1 MVEFNKDLILK
12 NGVGICCED
21 KSQVEKLLKW
31 ADYEGLKWKN
41 GERYVENGKVN
52 SRWFFNLKYIY
63 YELSNGS
70 FSHFSDGYYK
80 TYKYE
85 EIILKKEDLQMET
98 NKNKKGMFGMDMSK
112 MMSGF
117 NMRTL
122 SEDEVAMGMDGKTY
136 FKRKNGDYVRYDV
149 ESRTIVNTHNMKFD
163 FGMAMIIPSP
173 TVQAGDMIVNGDDF
187 VYITSIKDNKIFG
200 VGLNSGRTKSIIV
213 EKSTMGF
220 SFYQKVVNMM
230 DGMGQQTGGMFG
242 GMNPMMLMMMNKE
255 EGKNSNMMEMM
266 MMSQMMGGNNMFAQP
281 QISQPIATNNTITQ
295 EPMTDEEIEAEIE
308 RLKNMKTK

>member
-1 MVEFNKDLILK
+1 MMWAKYELERIRIRNEKFNQ
-12 NGVGICCED
+12 GGHMGICKKCGEETLVD
-21 KSQVEKLLKW
+21 DGELCFCCCLSDSLELFETESEKIVKRL
-31 ADYEGLKWKN
+31 
-41 GERYVENGKVN
+41 ENLETK
-52 SRWFFNLKYIY
+52 KQ
-63 YELSNGS
+63 
-70 FSHFSDGYYK
+70 
-80 TYKYE
+80 E
-85 EIILKKEDLQMET
+85 EIDMEN
-98 NKNKKGMFGMDMSK
+98 NKTKKGMFGMDMSK

-122 SEDEVAMGMDGKTY
+122 GEDEVAMGMDGKTY
-136 FKRKNGDYVRYDV
+136 FKRKNGDYVRYDA

-173 TVQAGDMIVNGDDF
+173 TVQAGDMIVNGEDF

-255 EGKNSNMMEMM
+255 EGKSSGGMMEMM

-281 QISQPIATNNTITQ
+281 QITQPIVTNNVVAQ
-295 EPMTDEEIEAEIE
+295 EPMTDDEIEAEIE